1 MIAMLPVLA
10 KAQVPQPFVINNKIG
25 NLNAPAKAYL
35 IYQLGANRVID
46 SAAITNGSFA
56 FKGKVM
62 NPTNAYLVLD
72 HKGVG
77 LDKLDSA
84 ADVLTFFVDKGEM
97 SVNGADSVSTAKITG
112 SSINADNTKLVAQ
125 LKLINDKALVLR
137 KEGTA
142 ATPAQLNSADFKIA
156 MQAKYKA
163 LQLEYKNTLK
173 KFIVANPNSYLSLL
187 ALNDLSKPTPDP
199 TELDPL
205 YNALSQNIK
214 DTEGAKVF
222 KRSLDAVRTTA
233 IGVLAPD
240 FTQADVNGVPV
251 KLSSFRGKYVL
262 IDFWASWCGPCRQ
275 ENPNVV
281 KTYAKYKS
289 KNFTIIGVS
298 LDKAQGKSAWLEAI
312 KSDGLTWTQ
321 VSDLKFWQNDVA
333 RLYSIGSI
341 PSNILVD
348 PAGKIVAKDLRGDD
362 LDNKLADIFGKM

>member
-1 MIAMLPVLA
+1 MIAMLPLTA
-10 KAQVPQPFVINNKIG
+10 IAQNPQPFVLNSKLG

-46 SAAITNGSFA
+46 SAAITNGSFV
-56 FKGKVM
+56 FKGNVM
-62 NPTNAYLVLD
+62 NPTNAYLVID

-84 ADVLTFFVDKGEM
+84 ADVLTFFVDKGEIAI
-97 SVNGADSVSTAKITG
+97 NGPDSVSKAKING
-112 SSINADNTKLVAQ
+112 SPINDDNIKLTAQ
-125 LKLINDKALVLR
+125 LKRINDKALALQ
-137 KEGTA
+137 KESNDA
-142 ATPAQLNSADFKIA
+142 PPAQKSSEAFKSAE
-156 MQAKYKA
+156 QAKFKA
-163 LQLEYKNTLK
+163 LQLEYKSALK
-173 KFIVANPNSYLSLL
+173 TFIKANPNSYLSLL

-205 YNALSQNIK
+205 YTSLSQNIK

-233 IGVLAPD
+233 IGVIAPD

-281 KTYAKYKS
+281 KTYAKYKN

-298 LDKAQGKSAWLEAI
+298 LDKAEGKSAWLDAI

-348 PAGKIVAKDLRGDD
+348 PTGKILAKDLRGDD
-362 LDNKLADIFGKM
+362 LDNKLAEIFGKM